1 MNLRVLFLMTT
12 FKTGKFITA
21 QLRNFS
27 VTSAS
32 SISDGEVLIDRIK
45 QKLVITLNRPKALN
59 AVNLPMI
66 KKIYEALQEPS
77 DLVIIKGQGLKAF
90 CAGGDVVAV
99 SKSYQS
105 GDKTERIYDQF
116 FRHEYQLNHLIA
128 TLKKPYIALING
140 ITMGGGCGL
149 SINGPF
155 RVATERTVLAMPETA
170 LGLFPDVGAT
180 HFLPRLPGHLGMFLG
195 LTGYRLYGSDVFHSG
210 LATHYVE
217 SCDTTRLS
225 TDLISLPTD
234 ECTNDNVNSIIKK
247 FQPQNIASFSL
258 DPYSDLIDECFDA
271 NSVEEIMEKLNK
283 KVLKKEEGSD
293 FALEQLEALEK
304 MSPTSLKITFRQILL
319 GKKLKFSEVFPIEF
333 RLSQRFIFDHDF
345 HEGCRAIL
353 IDKDKNP
360 KWQPSTL
367 KEVSESKVEYYFSK
381 FDEVGKELIV

>member
-1 MNLRVLFLMTT
+1 MNSNALFLKTT
-12 FKTGKFITA
+12 FKPGKFITA

-27 VTSAS
+27 ASAS
-32 SISDGEVLIDRIK
+32 SISNGEVLIDRIK

-90 CAGGDVVAV
+90 CAGGDVVV

-116 FRHEYQLNHLIA
+116 FRHEYRLNHLIG

-217 SCDTTRLS
+217 SCDITRLS
-225 TDLISLPTD
+225 TDLISLPAD
-234 ECTNDNVNSIIKK
+234 QCTNYNVNSIIKK

-258 DPYSDLIDECFDA
+258 DPYLDLIDECFDA

-304 MSPTSLKITFRQILL
+304 M
-319 GKKLKFSEVFPIEF
+319 VFPIEF

-367 KEVSESKVEYYFSK
+367 KEVSESKIEYYFSK